1 MSNTLWLCSNPN
13 MNAAAAIP
21 NTSNTSRP
29 NKEPNFKPLTAYE
42 SDPDLVKDTPKYPPI
57 KGLIGNAM
65 K

>member
-1 MSNTLWLCSNPN
+1 

-21 NTSNTSRP
+21 NTSNTTRP

-42 SDPDLVKDTPKYPPI
+42 SDPDLAKDTPKYPPI